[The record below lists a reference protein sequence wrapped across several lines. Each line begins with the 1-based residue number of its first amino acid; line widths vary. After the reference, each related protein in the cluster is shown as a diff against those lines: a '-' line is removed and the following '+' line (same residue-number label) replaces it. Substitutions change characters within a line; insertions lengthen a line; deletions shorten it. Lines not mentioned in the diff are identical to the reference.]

1 LGGGLHYADD
11 AEVER
16 IGKEAGTRGG
26 YTRDE
31 LLRVARWKTR
41 GRSEWRCKLNTAE
54 DVRRATARALATD
67 DERER
72 VAVLIG
78 LHGVQLPTASAL
90 LHLARPSL
98 FPIIDFR
105 ALWSL
110 GIDEAPTFYGF
121 PLWWAYVTTCRSLA
135 ANAGVSMRR
144 LDRALWQYSKQYQR
158 RVPVRDRAPIHMRT
172 AARANVSPRASERIE
187 STRSPGDHRRA
198 HRADRDLEPA
208 GPTFAAI
215 AFRSSLAAARC
226 GRQLAADPRP
236 ERRRLRR
243 SLVEHRVARR
253 GSGVVVC

>member
-1 LGGGLHYADD
+1 MGRFGTQAHRRRQPAESIRLANLRLRFPLEEISHWAEGYSYADD

-144 LDRALWQYSKQYQR
+144 LDRALWQYSKQHQER
-158 RVPVRDRAPIHMRT
+158 RVPVGDRAPIHMRT
-172 AARANVSPRASERIE
+172 TARANVPPRASERIE
-187 STRSPGDHRRA
+187 STRSEIAMGPVGRA
-198 HRADRDLEPA
+198 FV
-208 GPTFAAI
+208 GP
-215 AFRSSLAAARC
+215 
-226 GRQLAADPRP
+226 
-236 ERRRLRR
+236 
-243 SLVEHRVARR
+243 
-253 GSGVVVC
+253 